1 MNNYQENNYMKNL
14 LISLLVLLMALPV
27 LGQKKGKDDKKEQTD
42 TLNQIIDTPVVKAS
56 SPVITDTIAAMPAPV
71 SAGKKDSIIT
81 VVNTESLEMD
91 SLYKITNTLTAKL
104 NVVSTELERYRGVYT
119 AIKEKVLQRDFDPEK
134 MSQILDSL
142 AAKRDS
148 TFSKLVQFAAI
159 KDSLATLRRDY
170 SNLQNSLDLYKTAD
184 AEKER
189 LIKELK
195 LLKDLLDSRI
205 LTQVEFDT
213 KKAIVLQ
220 KWK

>member
-1 MNNYQENNYMKNL
+1 MKSFL
-14 LISLLVLLMALPV
+14 GLILVLWIIVPAF
-27 LGQKKGKDDKKEQTD
+27 GQKGKNDKKPAQAD
-42 TLNQIIDTPVVKAS
+42 TVIHTIDSTAVKTAAPAVADTSAAKPV
-56 SPVITDTIAAMPAPV
+56 PI
-71 SAGKKDSIIT
+71 SAEKKDSIIT
-81 VVNTESLEMD
+81 KINAGSLEVD

-104 NVVSTELERYRGVYT
+104 NVVSTDLERYRGVYT
-119 AIKEKVLQRDFDPEK
+119 AIKEKVLLRDFDPEK

-148 TFSKLVQFAAI
+148 TFSKLVLFAAI
-159 KDSLATLRRDY
+159 KDSLATLQKDY
-170 SNLQNSLDLYKTAD
+170 ADLKTTLNFYRTED

-195 LLKDLLDSRI
+195 LLKELLDSRI